1 MLILT
6 LSATIPALIPAQCVD
21 SICPTTTTVQYLVFF
36 LGLYLIA
43 LGTGGIKPCVSSFG
57 ADQFDDTDPIER
69 AKKGPFFN
77 WFYFSINIGALV
89 SSSLL
94 VWIQDNVGWGFGF
107 GIPAL
112 FMGFAVASFFVGT
125 PLYRFQKPGGSPIT
139 RFCQVIV
146 AASRNWKMNVPE
158 DKSLLYE
165 LPEAKCAIQGSRKL
179 EHTGELK

>member
-1 MLILT
+1 MCTLT
-6 LSATIPALIPAQCVD
+6 LSATIPALRPAQCEGSV
-21 SICPTTTTVQYLVFF
+21 CPTATTEQYLVFF

-57 ADQFDDTDPIER
+57 ADQFDDTDTKER
-69 AKKGPFFN
+69 EKKGSFFN

-94 VWIQDNVGWGFGF
+94 VWIQDDVGWGLGF

-112 FMGFAVASFFVGT
+112 FMGLAVVSFFAGT
-125 PLYRFQKPGGSPIT
+125 PLYRLQKPGGSPIT
-139 RFCQVIV
+139 RFCQVMV
-146 AASRNWKMNVPE
+146 AAFQSWSVDVPE

-165 LPEAKCAIQGSRKL
+165 MPEGKCAIQGSRKL
-179 EHTGELK
+179 EHTDEFK